1 MRVAKTRRII
11 EDNNKEIVWL
21 QNQEGRINI

>member
-21 QNQEGRINI
+21 RNKEGRINI